1 MDELRI
7 RKNNQRIISS
17 SGITE
22 KKTFF
27 DLTGFSFFLFW
38 VYFTSY
44 RISII
49 LLFTVI
55 GATLLFFV
63 DELFVLEV
71 LFVLGKI
78 FILDVSFV

>member
-1 MDELRI
+1 M
-7 RKNNQRIISS
+7 ISS

-22 KKTFF
+22 KKTVF
-27 DLTGFSFFLFW
+27 DLIGFSVFFVLFW